1 MTLLTGRRAARET
14 ALLMLFA
21 VDARKLDAPDDVIG
35 PYAENLRDDEEVLA
49 GLFAHEDDDDDNEP
63 DPAKIR
69 HARHLMSSGPHW
81 AFAERLVRGVMDHT
95 SAIDT
100 LIAKYSVNW
109 KVHRMSR
116 VDRNVLRLAA
126 YELTFE
132 PDVPVRATLN
142 EAIEM
147 AKRYGSEESGKFVNG
162 ILDRVAQE
170 LERV

>member
-1 MTLLTGRRAARET
+1 MTGRRAAREV

-21 VDARKLDAPDDVIG
+21 VDAGKIETPDEVLSLFAD
-35 PYAENLRDDEEVLA
+35 NMRDDPEVLA
-49 GLFAHEDDDDDNEP
+49 SLFTDDPDAEP
-63 DPAKIR
+63 DPSKVR
-69 HARHLMSSGPHW
+69 HARHVLSGGPHW
-81 AFAERLVRGVMDHT
+81 TFAQRLVRGAMNHA

-100 LIAKYSVNW
+100 LISRYSVNW
-109 KVHRMSR
+109 KVHRMNR

-147 AKRYGSEESGKFVNG
+147 AKRYGAEESGKFVNG
-162 ILDRVAQE
+162 ILDRIAQE